1 MYRHLGETEVNV
13 NNVKNNYFE
22 DPFWFYYIDV
32 SDVSGKPLLDLDYD
46 MPGEKIECFPNGF
59 RLTQ

>member
-13 NNVKNNYFE
+13 NNVENNYFE

-32 SDVSGKPLLDLDYD
+32 SDVSGKPPLDLDYD
-46 MPGEKIECFPNGF
+46 MPGERNRMFSKWF
-59 RLTQ
+59 